1 MTPAELTRF
10 KRKYTIDPGGC
21 WLWTGADNGK
31 GYGQTWVNG
40 RRQYAH
46 RASYVHYHGTVPQG
60 HDVCHR
66 CDVPSC
72 VNPAHLFAGTRSDN
86 MRDMAHK
93 GRASMLRARLTAEDL
108 RCIGAQRA
116 DGETFT
122 AIANRLH
129 VSHQTVSRVLS
140 GKTYKHA
147 QRKGHSA

>member
-10 KRKYTIDPGGC
+10 KTKYAIDPRGC

-46 RASYVHYHGTVPQG
+46 RASFVHYHGPVPKG

-72 VNPAHLFAGTRSDN
+72 VNPTHLFAGTRSDN
-86 MRDMAHK
+86 MRDMSKK
-93 GRASMLRARLTAEDL
+93 GRASMLLARLTAADL
-108 RCIGAQRA
+108 RYIRAQHA
-116 DGETFT
+116 EGTST
-122 AIANRLH
+122 VAIADRLR
-129 VSHQTVSRVLS
+129 VSRQTVGRVLR
-140 GKTYKHA
+140 GRTYRHT
-147 QRKGHSA
+147 QTKGSAA